1 MTTSRRAAE
10 TAVNERVASS
20 VRKRAERRTRQQAGE
35 KRAELWL
42 TPQHQSDLSAIMD
55 AMGLNQAEAICWAI
69 GKAVGR

>member
-1 MTTSRRAAE
+1 MTSDTL
-10 TAVNERVASS
+10 
-20 VRKRAERRTRQQAGE
+20 RKRAERQRRREAGE
-35 KRAELWL
+35 SRCELWL